1 MSASEFQI
9 VATSLVCESK
19 TNPRR
24 HFDERGMEELTASIR
39 THGVLVPL
47 LVRSKQGATCRYEI
61 IAGAR
66 RLRAARAA
74 KLESIPIRIREMSD
88 TQVLE
93 IQILENLQRAD
104 LHPLDEALG
113 YCALM
118 ERAAYDVAAIA
129 AKVNK
134 SESYVYQRLK
144 LAELIEPAQK
154 EFLEDRI
161 TAGHA
166 ILIARL
172 QPKDQKEALEA
183 CFDRYIRGPDGKPIL
198 VGVRRL
204 AGWIHENIHLDL
216 HAAPFKKDDAD
227 LIAAAGACTTCP
239 KRTGFVPQLFPDVAK
254 KDTCTDRACHE
265 LKLQAHIARKKAELE
280 GKGEKVL
287 QVTTEYSYIRGK
299 DKKKLLAA
307 GDYTRIEGKE
317 NRCASAQKAIVV
329 AGHLDRGAVLEI
341 CADPNCR
348 QHHGR
353 YKYRS
358 DPRDLA
364 RRKAEEEKRKR
375 ETEIRKRILDEVL
388 GSVPR
393 VLLREDLELVACSLA
408 REMQNEDVKLVARRH
423 EWKPP
428 KARYGGQDFRAC
440 VDIQVPNLTQHR
452 LLMLLVELC
461 LIGEVTI
468 PTWMTNGKAKRLLA
482 AAERY
487 GVKAAA
493 IEKKVTAEFA
503 EKKKAKG
510 KKAKTRQASARP
522 AVRQR
527 ICEGCGCSE
536 QMACPGGCAWSSKF
550 RKLKRWVC
558 TNCEDKVQTSAKEVA

>member
-9 VATSLVCESK
+9 VSTSLVYESK

-24 HFDERGMEELTASIR
+24 HFDEQGMEELTASIR

-47 LVRSKQGATCRYEI
+47 LVRSKQHESLNCSYEV

-74 KLESIPIRIREMSD
+74 KLESIPVRIREMAD

-113 YCALM
+113 YRALM

-154 EFLEDRI
+154 EFFEDRF

-183 CFDRYIRGPDGKPIL
+183 CFDRYVRGPDGKAVV
-198 VGVRRL
+198 VGVRQL
-204 AGWIHENIHLDL
+204 AGWIHQNIHLDL

-227 LIAAAGACTTCP
+227 LVAAAGPCTSCP

-254 KDTCTDRACHE
+254 KDTCTDRACYE

-280 GKGEKVL
+280 AKGEKVV
-287 QVTTEYSYIRGK
+287 QVSTEYSYNLRGK
-299 DKKKLLAA
+299 DEKKLLAA
-307 GDYTRIEGKE
+307 DKYTRIEGKK
-317 NRCASAQKAIVV
+317 NRCESARKAIVV
-329 AGHLDRGAVLEI
+329 AGYHDRGAVFEI
-341 CADPNCR
+341 CTDPSCK

-353 YKYRS
+353 YRYQS
-358 DPRDLA
+358 DPCDLA

-375 ETEIRKRILDEVL
+375 EAEIRKRILDEILGRVPNVL
-388 GSVPR
+388 A
-393 VLLREDLELVACSLA
+393 REDLELVASSLA

-423 EWKPP
+423 DWQAAKV
-428 KARYGGQDFRAC
+428 KYGGQDFRAC
-440 VDIQVPNLTQHR
+440 VANQVPKLTQHE
-452 LLMLLVELC
+452 LLMLLVELS

-468 PTWMTNGKAKRLLA
+468 PTWTTIGKAKRMLA
-482 AAERY
+482 AAEQH
-487 GVKAAA
+487 GVNAAA
-493 IEKKVTAEFA
+493 IEKKVAAEFA
-503 EKKKAKG
+503 EKKKARG
-510 KKAKTRQASARP
+510 KKAKPAQTSAKP
-522 AVRQR
+522 AKRQR
-527 ICEGCGCSE
+527 ICEVCGCSE
-536 QMACPGGCAWSSKF
+536 QMACEGGCAWSPRF
-550 RKLKRWVC
+550 RRLKRWVC
-558 TNCEDKVQTSAKEVA
+558 TNCEDSAAA